1 MRKEA
6 PTVSRNGSDAATDN
20 RNRIEKG
27 GLRCRLYL
35 NSWVVRLR

>member
-6 PTVSRNGSDAATDN
+6 PTVTRNGSDAATDN

-27 GLRCRLYL
+27 ACDVD
-35 NSWVVRLR
+35 SI